1 MTRIRAFVIVI
12 LLLSVSLFSYA
23 EGKSGSEHTIINTGI
38 KAGGCWYDDTHFV
51 VVKGHQPAPGQE
63 FEVEGLYYLDP
74 SMPKNL
80 KRIDLSPIDLSLQ
93 KYIRD
98 VSCQEQTIL
107 FHVLNAGRKRN
118 QLYTLKLGQPPAVL
132 AEKTE
137 GFVVPQSVNVRG
149 QYVLD
154 VTSVLQ
160 ARDLQNS
167 ALPEQA
173 NEDCRFAYLRDNYR
187 VVCLRHDRGTKQRW
201 LLNDVFLTKYVW
213 DETIRVDK
221 DGAYQ
226 WVPNPEPPVKLPDGM
241 EFKQG
246 YLLRDLANRIV
257 QEVPT
262 KQNHYQLI
270 NVTFKSDPSG
280 QFLYSVCFKAGD
292 HGDRYLT
299 VGGRICRLLFDG
311 KNHDWEEVVS
321 VQQSPTDPYSLHDL
335 SANAQ
340 GDVVMIERGHPPAIS
355 LWRYTAQSKRVE
367 KLTHVVSPDVL
378 DAPQVSP
385 NGRWV
390 SVVRRSQLIMIESKG
405 VKP

>member
-1 MTRIRAFVIVI
+1 MTRMRAFVIVI

-23 EGKSGSEHTIINTGI
+23 AAKSGSEYTIIDTGI

-93 KYIRD
+93 KHIRD

-201 LLNDVFLTKYVW
+201 LLNDVFLARYVW
-213 DETIRVDK
+213 DPTIRVDK

-226 WVPNPEPPVKLPDGM
+226 WVPNPEPPLKLPDGT
-241 EFKQG
+241 ELKQG
-246 YLLRDLANRIV
+246 YLLRDLENRIV
-257 QEVPT
+257 QEIPT
-262 KQNHYQLI
+262 KQGIYRIDEMKPALNGTY
-270 NVTFKSDPSG
+270 
-280 QFLYSVCFKAGD
+280 LYAICSKAGD
-292 HGDRYLT
+292 YNPPMT
-299 VGGRICRLLFDG
+299 FYGRICRFRLAGISG
-311 KNHDWEEVVS
+311 KWEEVF
-321 VQQSPTDPYSLHDL
+321 SLQKKPNEWASLDAL
-335 SANAQ
+335 DVNDR
-340 GDVVMIERGHPPAIS
+340 GDVVVRRRANHASPTLS
-355 LWRYTAQSKRVE
+355 KYTARHASVEQLPTPKLSQEVGAVQLAPDGQTISYVDKGLLVFVQS
-367 KLTHVVSPDVL
+367 
-378 DAPQVSP
+378 Q
-385 NGRWV
+385 G
-390 SVVRRSQLIMIESKG
+390 G
-405 VKP
+405 KP